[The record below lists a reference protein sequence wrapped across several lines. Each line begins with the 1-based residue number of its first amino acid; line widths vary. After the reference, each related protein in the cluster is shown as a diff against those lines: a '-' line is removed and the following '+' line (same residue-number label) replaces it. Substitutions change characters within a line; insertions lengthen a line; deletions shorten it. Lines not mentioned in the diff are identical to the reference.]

1 MTLCCGIL
9 TIETSDCFLRSFCTI
24 GQNGAFSTT
33 EQINKFFR
41 GSFQLFFGQSGFH
54 FSYSSGFVCFI
65 DSQIR
70 SYFILIFTV
79 FFFPLP
85 SVAIAVIFTV
95 FPLADFFVVTI
106 PLAFTV
112 AYLVLPDIQRSF
124 LFAFF
129 VAVTLAFSFS
139 FFPAFTGLFPVI
151 LTFFTM
157 PFIDVIFQEA
167 YFLLPSFAVAV
178 IVTFLP
184 PVFFFRVT
192 IPLWVTVATFELL
205 DFQISFLLD
214 ALFGKTV
221 AFKVSFLPA
230 AICLERPERRIEV
243 TFTFCVYIRFC
254 VLVTA

>member
-1 MTLCCGIL
+1 MI
-9 TIETSDCFLRSFCTI
+9 SDFVPASTVSQQREDRLSLL
-24 GQNGAFSTT
+24 AFV
-33 EQINKFFR
+33 FA
-41 GSFQLFFGQSGFH
+41 L
-54 FSYSSGFVCFI
+54 
-65 DSQIR
+65 QIR

-112 AYLVLPDIQRSF
+112 AYLVLLDIQRSF

-139 FFPAFTGLFPVI
+139 FLPAFTGLLPVI
-151 LTFFTM
+151 LIFFTM
-157 PFIDVIFQEA
+157 PFIDVIFHEA
-167 YFLLPSFAVAV
+167 YFLLPSVAVAV

-192 IPLWVTVATFELL
+192 MPLWVTVATFGLL

-214 ALFGKTV
+214 ALSGKTV

-230 AICLERPERRIEV
+230 AICFEIPERRMEDTSI
-243 TFTFCVYIRFC
+243 FPFALLF
-254 VLVTA
+254 

>member
-1 MTLCCGIL
+1 MRAHKRTFKPSRLKSQICL
-9 TIETSDCFLRSFCTI
+9 I
-24 GQNGAFSTT
+24 GGN
-33 EQINKFFR
+33 
-41 GSFQLFFGQSGFH
+41 
-54 FSYSSGFVCFI
+54 GFVCSVSNELNSTI
-65 DSQIR
+65 
-70 SYFILIFTV
+70 YFILIFTV
-79 FFFPLP
+79 CFFPLP
-85 SVAIAVIFTV
+85 SVAIAIIFTV

-112 AYLVLPDIQRSF
+112 AYFALPDVQRSF
-124 LFAFF
+124 VFAFF
-129 VAVTLAFSFS
+129 VAVILAFSFS

-230 AICLERPERRIEV
+230 AIFLEIPERRIEDTNLWCASRQV
-243 TFTFCVYIRFC
+243 DN
-254 VLVTA
+254 